1 MFDPDTGTPLYFE
14 VVTVETEPGEVEGGG
29 LPLMNHYAVISET
42 AWAAKVEERP

>member
-1 MFDPDTGTPLYFE
+1 M
-14 VVTVETEPGEVEGGG
+14 VTVETESGEMEGEG